1 MISKDEAIEMAMDVE
16 SFKSTRFDAWWLT
29 DPQLHALVNAA
40 YAKGLEDAAVFAVG
54 DLIGERHSQVGERI
68 AHGIRLMKEKK

>member
-1 MISKDEAIEMAMDVE
+1 MIDLDEAIAMAKELRIKTAIRIVYE
-16 SFKSTRFDAWWLT
+16 KEIHT
-29 DPQLHALVNAA
+29 LVNAA